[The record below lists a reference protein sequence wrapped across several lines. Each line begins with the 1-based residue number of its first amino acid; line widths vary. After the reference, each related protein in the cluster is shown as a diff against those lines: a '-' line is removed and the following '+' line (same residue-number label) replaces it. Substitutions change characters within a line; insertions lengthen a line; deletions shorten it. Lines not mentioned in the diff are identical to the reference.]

1 MNKILLSVSNKDS
14 AVAQFINK
22 HNLGINIELDS
33 KTSFLDAFEKISSL
47 EYLKQ
52 TLSNIKKI
60 NENQISKTKIINDYF
75 ELL

>member
-52 TLSNIKKI
+52 TLLNIKKI